1 MWMQKMPDEREDR
14 RSDGYS
20 TGSVAGCAV
29 KNCMTVI
36 VFDGGLSKVRKICRF
51 PMETAF
57 SIL

>member
-36 VFDGGLSKVRKICRF
+36 
-51 PMETAF
+51 
-57 SIL
+57 